1 MSAAQL
7 VLTRGRD
14 DWDDGQLSA
23 VRPAHVAE
31 IRPPVVSPRPSVA
44 IVIPA
49 YNESRIIGRCLESC
63 IAQTSAPD
71 EIIVVNNKSTD
82 DTLAVVRRYQ
92 KHHRQLN
99 IRVLEQNAHQGLIP
113 TRNHGFDHARSDVIG
128 RIDADTIIA
137 ADWVET
143 LRRRFTNP
151 AVAAATGPVF
161 YHDMPLRR
169 FGFWGDHRIRSYLER
184 HSTDQRFL
192 LGANM
197 AIRNSAWRAI
207 RQLAHRD
214 PEDLLHEDIDLALT
228 LFKND
233 LKIAYEP
240 TMVAGISGRRLEA
253 PVLDFYRYITRYTRT
268 TTAHGVKS
276 WTALLT
282 MAILLLVYLLFRP
295 VRFYYDGENHRF
307 TLSKLRAKLG
317 RTATTPQCGCGDA
330 LPAGHTAEQRVAD
343 TAGTGTRAGPIVL
356 SKPTYSGSLP

>member
-1 MSAAQL
+1 M
-7 VLTRGRD
+7 
-14 DWDDGQLSA
+14 
-23 VRPAHVAE
+23 
-31 IRPPVVSPRPSVA
+31 
-44 IVIPA
+44 
-49 YNESRIIGRCLESC
+49 
-63 IAQTSAPD
+63 
-71 EIIVVNNKSTD
+71 VNNKSTD

-92 KHHRQLN
+92 RHHRQLN
-99 IRVLEQNAHQGLIP
+99 IRLLEQNEHQGLIP

-137 ADWVET
+137 DDWVET
-143 LRRRFTNP
+143 IRRRFASP

-161 YHDMPLRR
+161 YHDMPLQRL
-169 FGFWGDHRIRSYLER
+169 GFWGDRRIRSYLER

-253 PVLDFYRYITRYTRT
+253 PALDFYRYITRYTRT
-268 TTAHGVKS
+268 TKAHGVKI

-307 TLSKLRAKLG
+307 TLSKLRAKLR
-317 RTATTPQCGCGDA
+317 RTATTPPFGRRDA
-330 LPAGHTAEQRVAD
+330 LPAGHTAEQRVVD
-343 TAGTGTRAGPIVL
+343 SVGTGTRAGPTVL
-356 SKPTYSGSLP
+356 SEPTYLGSLP

>member
-1 MSAAQL
+1 MNAAQL
-7 VLTRGRD
+7 VLTRGDACRG
-14 DWDDGQLSA
+14 GQLSA
-23 VRPAHVAE
+23 FRPPNVAE
-31 IRPPVVSPRPSVA
+31 IRPAVVSPRPSVA

-49 YNESRIIGRCLESC
+49 YNEGRIIGRCLESC

-92 KHHRQLN
+92 RRHRQLN
-99 IRVLEQNAHQGLIP
+99 IRLLEQHDHQGLIP

-128 RIDADTIIA
+128 RIDADTVIA
-137 ADWVET
+137 DDWVAT
-143 LRRRFTNP
+143 IRRRFANP

-161 YHDMPLRR
+161 YHDMPLQRL
-169 FGFWGDHRIRSYLER
+169 GFWGDHRIRSYLER

-197 AIRNSAWRAI
+197 AIRNSAWRAV

-268 TTAHGVKS
+268 TKAHGVKS

-307 TLSKLRAKLG
+307 TLSKLRAKLR
-317 RTATTPQCGCGDA
+317 RTATTPPFGRRDTTTAGDA
-330 LPAGHTAEQRVAD
+330 VEQRVAD
-343 TAGTGTRAGPIVL
+343 SVGTGTRAGPIVL
-356 SKPTYSGSLP
+356 SKPTCLGSLP